1 MDKLH
6 NPELT
11 HISKVLRKNATKEEN
26 HLWYDFLKEV
36 EPQFKRQKVIGKYI
50 VDFYC
55 PAAKMVI
62 ELDGT
67 QHNEAKN
74 KLMDEERDEFLK
86 ELGIAVFRYSNRD
99 INKNFGRVCT
109 HITNRLKERLTD
121 NR

>member
-67 QHNEAKN
+67 QHNEVKN
-74 KLMDEERDEFLK
+74 KLKDEERDEFLK

-121 NR
+121 DR

>member
-11 HISKVLRKNATKEEN
+11 HISKLLRKNATKEES
-26 HLWYDFLKEV
+26 HLWYDFLKGLN
-36 EPQFKRQKVIGKYI
+36 PQFKRQKVIGRYI

-55 PAAKMVI
+55 PKAKMVI

-67 QHNEAKN
+67 QHNEVENKAKD
-74 KLMDEERDEFLK
+74 KERDEYLE
-86 ELGIAVFRYSNRD
+86 ELGIVVFRYSNRD

-109 HITNRLKERLTD
+109 HITHRLEERLAE
-121 NR
+121 RQ